1 MDLRQIRLGLQ
12 VYRLI
17 PTPLET
23 IALLVQVKV
32 RLARTP

>member
-12 VYRLI
+12 ACRLI
-17 PTPLET
+17 TMPIET
-23 IALLVQVKV
+23 IAPLVQVKV